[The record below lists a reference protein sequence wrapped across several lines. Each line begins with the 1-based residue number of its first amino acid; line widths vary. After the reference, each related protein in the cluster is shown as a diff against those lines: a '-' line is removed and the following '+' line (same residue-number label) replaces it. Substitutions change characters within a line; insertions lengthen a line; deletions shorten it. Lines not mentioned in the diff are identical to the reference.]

1 MATAMQINP
10 PLRAQQVP
18 VRAPV
23 VGRTHGATASQT
35 HASLVSVIHQHSPK
49 VSTRQFSTDVGSSK
63 HLVGPDMFVAMPCTI
78 CDAVEYLLKV
88 HCERVS
94 VFPPIL
100 NILLH
105 PHTCHR

>member
-1 MATAMQINP
+1 MATAMQINT

-35 HASLVSVIHQHSPK
+35 HASLVSFNHQHSPK
-49 VSTRQFSTDVGSSK
+49 VSTRQFPTENRIFK
-63 HLVGPDMFVAMPCTI
+63 AIVGPDMFVAMPCTI

-94 VFPPIL
+94 VVSP
-100 NILLH
+100 NII
-105 PHTCHR
+105 